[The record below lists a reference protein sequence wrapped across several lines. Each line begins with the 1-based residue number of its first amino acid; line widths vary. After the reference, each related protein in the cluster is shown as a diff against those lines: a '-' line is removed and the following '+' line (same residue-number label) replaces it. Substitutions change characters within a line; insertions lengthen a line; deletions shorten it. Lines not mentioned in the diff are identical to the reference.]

1 MVEWLRGDWVRRLRL
16 PQLEPPF
23 PEASRDRQVLDYPLI
38 ACVLA
43 LLLVGLVMVGS
54 ASTDISSVHYGS
66 AFHFF
71 FRQCVFMIGA
81 IGVMA
86 AVQVF
91 PIELWQRWSVLLLA
105 VGSLLLVLV
114 LFTGREINGSVR
126 WIPLGFFSLQA
137 SEVAKLCIVIYMAS
151 YLSRRQDEVRD
162 GWWGF
167 IKPLIVLLIAMV
179 LLLAEP
185 DFGAIVVLMGAVLG
199 MVFLAGAKLGQYF
212 VLILTSLAGIALV
225 AISQPYRLRRL
236 TTYMDPWAY
245 QFESGYQLTQSL
257 IAFGRGGWF
266 GEGLGNSI
274 QKQFYLPE
282 AYTDFI
288 FAVIAEEFGL
298 LGSILLIMLLTF
310 VSWRA
315 MRIGYLAE
323 RAGQVFSGYM
333 AYGIGLLIG
342 LQVFINIGVSTG
354 LLPTKGLALPFLSY
368 GGSNLLVSCLAVGLL
383 MRIDYE
389 RRIFASGAVK
399 EARRD

>member
-1 MVEWLRGDWVRRLRL
+1 MVEWLQGDWIKRLRL
-16 PQLEPPF
+16 PQLEPSF
-23 PEASRDRQVLDYPLI
+23 LVAGRDRQVLDYPLI

-43 LLLVGLVMVGS
+43 LLLIGLVMVES
-54 ASTDISSVHYGS
+54 ASTGISSAHYGS

-71 FRQCVFMIGA
+71 LRQCVFMAGA

-105 VGSLLLVLV
+105 LGFSLLVLV
-114 LFTGREINGSVR
+114 LFVGREINGSVR
-126 WIPLGFFSLQA
+126 WIPLGFFNLQA

-167 IKPLIVLLIAMV
+167 LKPLIILLFAMV

-185 DFGAIVVLMGAVLG
+185 DFGAVVVLMGAVLG
-199 MVFLAGAKLGQYF
+199 MVFLAGAKLRQYF
-212 VLILTSLAGIALV
+212 VLILASLAGIALI
-225 AISQPYRLRRL
+225 AISQPYRMRRL

-282 AYTDFI
+282 AHTDFI

-298 LGSILLIMLLTF
+298 LGSVLVIMLLAF

-323 RAGQVFSGYM
+323 KAGQVFSGYM
-333 AYGIGLLIG
+333 AYGIGLLLGI
-342 LQVFINIGVSTG
+342 QVFINIGVSTG

-368 GGSNLLVSCLAVGLL
+368 GGSSLLISCLAVGLL
-383 MRIDYE
+383 VRIDYE

-399 EARRD
+399 EAKHD